1 MCITAD
7 ISCKMGIRSA
17 IGFLKGGI
25 VLVLAVRTTRRWGAG
40 TSITRNAGMNM
51 TTRPD
56 CGIIGSRAYR
66 ATHFMIFCSVTETYM
81 NRGAESAA
89 EIREA
94 IRLRRE
100 LYIFDQ
106 FVE

>member
-1 MCITAD
+1 
-7 ISCKMGIRSA
+7 
-17 IGFLKGGI
+17 
-25 VLVLAVRTTRRWGAG
+25 
-40 TSITRNAGMNM
+40 MNM

-106 FVE
+106 FVEGPDQLGRARQILIERRDAALDPAQRSLIDGILAELEKPVSE